1 MTTKG
6 SETRSEPN
14 TMRHLGTNGPAV
26 IQIGL
31 GCMGI

>member
-14 TMRHLGTNGPAV
+14 AMPHLGTNGTEVFPT
-26 IQIGL
+26 GL
-31 GCMGI
+31 GCMSI